1 MGAAK
6 ESLFEFTIRYERST
20 VISALP
26 GQEDEVIITYML
38 VFVS

>member
-6 ESLFEFTIRYERST
+6 ESLFEFIRYERST